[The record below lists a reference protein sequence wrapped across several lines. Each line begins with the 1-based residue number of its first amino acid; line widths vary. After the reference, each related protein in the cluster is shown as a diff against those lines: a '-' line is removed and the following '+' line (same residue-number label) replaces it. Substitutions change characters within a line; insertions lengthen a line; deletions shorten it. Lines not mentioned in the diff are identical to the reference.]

1 MTIANTT
8 RPEIDYP
15 ETDGKPMAESDFQRP
30 YVAYST
36 DVLAVYFQSR
46 PDIYVSGNLLIYY
59 EEGNSK
65 VSVSP
70 DTFVV
75 IGRPNHKRTSYFTWK
90 ENNKYPDFVLEIT
103 SQSTR
108 RQDQTSKRD
117 LYETWGVQEYFQYD
131 PTQDYL
137 NPALQGLQLVN
148 GIYQPIAPNQIPN
161 GLTLSSRVLDLNL
174 HLESGELRF
183 YTLGGDRLLSYA
195 ESVAKNDRL
204 TTINGRLTTANNLL
218 TTENSNLSAE
228 KDRLA
233 AKLRE
238 MGIDPDQ
245 L

>member
-1 MTIANTT
+1 MTIAKTPA

-36 DVLAVYFQSR
+36 DVLAVHFQSC
-46 PDIYVSGNLLIYY
+46 PDIYLSGNLLIYY

-75 IGRPNHKRTSYFTWK
+75 MGRPNHKRTSYFTWK

-117 LYETWGVQEYFQYD
+117 LYESWGVQEYFQYD

-137 NPALQGLQLVN
+137 NPALQGLQLIN
-148 GIYQPIAPNQIPN
+148 GVYQPIAPIYHSNA
-161 GLTLSSRVLDLNL
+161 LTLSSRVLDLNL
-174 HLESGELRF
+174 QLESGELRF
-183 YTLGGDRLLSYA
+183 YTSKGDRLLSYA

-204 TTINGRLTTANNLL
+204 TTANNLL
-218 TTENSNLSAE
+218 TTENSNLVAE

-238 MGIDPDQ
+238 MGIDPDR